1 MATHV
6 LRFHRDQC
14 KPASR
19 LALGPA
25 IARIVFVESGLV
37 RVRAAGFA
45 AGLGANGACLAAGP
59 TEVMAAGDAV
69 VLRWDLLRADTLPDP
84 AAQLESPITLDPA
97 IGWLI
102 RCDRVDFPPGAV
114 AWTHVHRGPGIR
126 CLLEG
131 TVRVE
136 VDGHAQDVV
145 PGGAWFEAGPDPV
158 LAIASTTVP
167 SAFARVMVLPA
178 ELIGRSSIRY
188 VLPEDQDKPKRQS
201 YRLLVDEP
209 IGI

>member
-1 MATHV
+1 MSTHL
-6 LRFHRDQC
+6 LRICRDTLSAAA
-14 KPASR
+14 PVP
-19 LALGPA
+19 LGPA
-25 IARIVFVESGLV
+25 RARVLFVESGLV
-37 RVRAAGFA
+37 RVRAQGFA
-45 AGLGANGACLAAGP
+45 AGLAASTACLVTGAAN
-59 TEVMAAGDAV
+59 VLAAGDAT
-69 VLRWDLLRADTLPDP
+69 VLRWELHRADAPP
-84 AAQLESPITLDPA
+84 ADDALLEAPITLDPTS
-97 IGWLI
+97 GWLI

-131 TVRVE
+131 TIRVE

-209 IGI
+209 ITV

>member
-1 MATHV
+1 MSTHL
-6 LRFHRDQC
+6 LRICRDTLSASA
-14 KPASR
+14 PAR
-19 LALGPA
+19 LGPA
-25 IARIVFVESGLV
+25 RARVLFVESGLV
-37 RVRAAGFA
+37 RVRAQGFA
-45 AGLGANGACLAAGP
+45 AGLAVNTACLVTGAAD
-59 TEVMAAGDAV
+59 VLAAGDAT
-69 VLRWDLLRADTLPDP
+69 VLRWDLHRADAPP
-84 AAQLESPITLDPA
+84 ADDVLLEAPITLDPA
-97 IGWLI
+97 LGWLI

-131 TVRVE
+131 TIRVE
-136 VDGHAQDVV
+136 VDGHAQEIT

-178 ELIGRSSIRY
+178 ELQGRSSIRY

-209 IGI
+209 IGL